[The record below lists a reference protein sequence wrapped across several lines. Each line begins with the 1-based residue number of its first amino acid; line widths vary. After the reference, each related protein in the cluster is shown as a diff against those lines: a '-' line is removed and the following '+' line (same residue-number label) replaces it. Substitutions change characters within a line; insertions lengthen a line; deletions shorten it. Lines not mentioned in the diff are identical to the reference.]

1 MKVLM
6 LWGFEASIPD
16 VCRELDED
24 VAADEGDGCY
34 DRLRRLYD
42 RLNGKNYM
50 GITAE
55 LNASE

>member
-34 DRLRRLYD
+34 DRLRRLYG
-42 RLNGKNYM
+42 RL
-50 GITAE
+50 TTWE
-55 LNASE
+55 SPRS